1 MVCWKHSGPSV
12 QEPSTSQSVRAIATR
27 GDRARRLSAANAR
40 IARYALPVS
49 ATACLA
55 SALSPV
61 LGGAGA
67 LGSISLAAGAIAA
80 GLMVLAARYHPRVL
94 RDDAVADLDRAAA
107 LDGSLRSAH
116 WFAVNTPAEAADWN
130 DPWISRHLEDAARRA
145 AGVDWGRVYRRPSPQ
160 LRWALTVTCA
170 VLAVGLSVRPLPRL
184 VRRTAQ
190 PPATTRSPIAGPQ
203 ELSASLDPQII
214 EGMKA
219 MRAGRTP
226 SEEQLSAIGEVLET
240 AKHDAVA
247 RKRIEAEV
255 NGSESKAADA
265 RQSSP
270 SDSDAAW
277 SDDYHNGFEMSDLD
291 WAYQEALARGRSEE
305 ATRAEPGGEVTPPPG
320 AGEPKGQGRQGEPA
334 ASGELSGSPV
344 EGDTRGNPASF
355 SSLLVGNQHAKG
367 EPGAPERA
375 NDAGRAAKLAA
386 ALRTEVVHASSEVTL
401 PDLDAPAPRRATNA
415 SRTPAAAPVM
425 RDGVPY
431 DRSRAA
437 QPPAV
442 PDARRPLLRG
452 FFLRPAEPVP
462 PVKRP

>member
-1 MVCWKHSGPSV
+1 
-12 QEPSTSQSVRAIATR
+12 
-27 GDRARRLSAANAR
+27 
-40 IARYALPVS
+40 
-49 ATACLA
+49 
-55 SALSPV
+55 
-61 LGGAGA
+61 
-67 LGSISLAAGAIAA
+67 
-80 GLMVLAARYHPRVL
+80 MVLAARYYPRVL

-116 WFAVNTPAEAADWN
+116 WFAVNTPAAAAADRN

-145 AGVDWGRVYRRPSPQ
+145 ADVDWGRVYRRPSNR
-160 LRWALTVTCA
+160 LRWALAAACA

-184 VRRTAQ
+184 VRPTAQ
-190 PPATTRSPIAGPQ
+190 PPATTRSPIAGPP
-203 ELSASLDPQII
+203 EISASLDPQII

-240 AKHDAVA
+240 AKHDAAA

-255 NGSESKAADA
+255 NGSESHAADA

-270 SDSDAAW
+270 SDSDGAW

-305 ATRAEPGGEVTPPPG
+305 ATRAEPGGEVTPPAG
-320 AGEPKGQGRQGEPA
+320 AGEPKGKGRQGEPA

-386 ALRTEVVHASSEVTL
+386 TLRAEVVHASSEVTL
-401 PDLDAPAPRRATNA
+401 PALDVAAARRATNA
-415 SRTPAAAPVM
+415 SRTPAAGPVTT
-425 RDGVPY
+425 DGVPY